1 MAPNSKNIMKKGICV
16 ERIIIT
22 WKYIRI
28 IKTTTTTTKN
38 RPDKGNKRNLSRR
51 TKNPP
56 KYMEKQT
63 IFPSAKYQ
71 RTVNPP
77 SN

>member
-28 IKTTTTTTKN
+28 IITTTTKKKKKK
-38 RPDKGNKRNLSRR
+38 PAHTWVIHMDYLKYLQSYLKG
-51 TKNPP
+51 
-56 KYMEKQT
+56 
-63 IFPSAKYQ
+63 
-71 RTVNPP
+71 
-77 SN
+77 